1 MDLWN
6 IKTIKYLFDKYNC
19 NFNKSLGQNFLVSQW
34 VCPKM
39 VEMAGVDEKSG
50 VIEIGPGVGVLTVEL
65 AKKAN
70 KVVAIEV
77 DKKLIPL
84 LDETLSDYK
93 NVEVI
98 NSDVLKTDLHK
109 VIEEKLSNQDVIVCA
124 NLPYYITSPI
134 IMYLLKS
141 KLPIKSITIMVQKE
155 VARRIVAKECTRD
168 INILSLS
175 IQYYS
180 EPAILFDVSSG
191 NFNPQ
196 PDVDSSVISLKLR
209 SEPVVKVKSEEVFF
223 KVINAA
229 FAQRRKTAV
238 NSMANSLG
246 LKKGFIMDLFEN
258 VGIDLNKRSEN
269 LSMEEFGKI
278 SDLLFEYKQLCF

>member
-6 IKTIKYLFDKYNC
+6 IKTVKYLFDKYNC
-19 NFNKSLGQNFLVSQW
+19 NFKKSLGQNFLVSQW

-39 VEMAGVDEKSG
+39 VEMAGINEKIG
-50 VIEIGPGVGVLTVEL
+50 VLEIGPGVGVLTVEL

-84 LDETLSDYK
+84 LGETLRDYK

-98 NSDVLKTDLHK
+98 NGDVLKTDLHK
-109 VIEEKLSNQDVIVCA
+109 IIEEKLSNQDIIVCA

-134 IMYLLKS
+134 IMYLLES
-141 KLPIKSITIMVQKE
+141 KLPIKSITVMVQKE
-155 VARRIVAKECTRD
+155 VARRIVAKERTRD
-168 INILSLS
+168 ISVLSLA

-180 EPAILFDVSSG
+180 EPTILFDVASG

-196 PDVDSSVISLKLR
+196 PDVDSSVINLKLR
-209 SEPVVKVKSEEVFF
+209 SQPAVKVKSEKLFF
-223 KVINAA
+223 KVISSA

-238 NSMANSLG
+238 NSIANSLG
-246 LKKGFIMDLFEN
+246 LKKDFVIDLFEN

-269 LSMEEFGKI
+269 LSMEEFGRI
-278 SDLLFEYKQLCF
+278 SDLLFESKQL

>member
-19 NFNKSLGQNFLVSQW
+19 NFKKSLGQNFLVSKW

-50 VIEIGPGVGVLTVEL
+50 VLEIGPGVGVLTVEL

-70 KVVAIEV
+70 KVVAIEI
-77 DKKLIPL
+77 DEKLIPL
-84 LDETLSDYK
+84 LGETLSDYN

-98 NSDVLKTDLHK
+98 KGDVLKIDLHK
-109 VIEEKLSNQDVIVCA
+109 IIEEKLSNQDVIVCA

-134 IMYLLKS
+134 IMYLLES

-155 VARRIVAKECTRD
+155 VARRIVAKERTRD
-168 INILSLS
+168 ISVLSLA

-180 EPAILFDVSSG
+180 EPTILFDVASG

-196 PDVDSSVISLKLR
+196 PDVDSSVINLKLR
-209 SEPVVKVKSEEVFF
+209 SQPAVEVKSEKLFF
-223 KVINAA
+223 KVISSA

-238 NSMANSLG
+238 NSIANSLG
-246 LKKGFIMDLFEN
+246 LKKDFVINLFEN
-258 VGIDLNKRSEN
+258 IGIDLNKRSEN
-269 LSMEEFGKI
+269 LSMEEFGRI
-278 SDLLFEYKQLCF
+278 SDLLFESKQL

>member
-19 NFNKSLGQNFLVSQW
+19 NFKKSLGQNFLVSQW

-39 VEMAGVDEKSG
+39 VEMAGINEKIG
-50 VIEIGPGVGVLTVEL
+50 VLEIGPGVGVLTVEL

-84 LDETLSDYK
+84 LGETLSEYK
-93 NVEVI
+93 NVEII
-98 NSDVLKTDLHK
+98 NGDVLKTDLHK
-109 VIEEKLSNQDVIVCA
+109 IIEEKLSNQDVIVCA

-134 IMYLLKS
+134 IMYLLES
-141 KLPIKSITIMVQKE
+141 KLPIKSITVMVQKE
-155 VARRIVAKECTRD
+155 VARRIVAKERTRD
-168 INILSLS
+168 ISVLSLA

-180 EPAILFDVSSG
+180 EPTILFDVASG

-196 PDVDSSVISLKLR
+196 PDVDSSVINLKLR
-209 SEPVVKVKSEEVFF
+209 SQPAVKVKSEKLFF
-223 KVINAA
+223 KVISSA

-238 NSMANSLG
+238 NSIANSLG
-246 LKKGFIMDLFEN
+246 LKKDFVIDLFEN

-269 LSMEEFGKI
+269 LSMEEFGRI
-278 SDLLFEYKQLCF
+278 SDLLFESKQL

>member
-19 NFNKSLGQNFLVSQW
+19 NFKKSLGQNFLVSKW

-50 VIEIGPGVGVLTVEL
+50 VLEIGPGVGVLTVEL

-70 KVVAIEV
+70 KVVAIEI
-77 DKKLIPL
+77 DEKLIPL
-84 LDETLSDYK
+84 LGETLSDYN

-98 NSDVLKTDLHK
+98 KGDVLKIDLHK
-109 VIEEKLSNQDVIVCA
+109 IIEEKLSNQDVIVCA

-134 IMYLLKS
+134 IMYLLES

-155 VARRIVAKECTRD
+155 VARRIVAKERTRD
-168 INILSLS
+168 ISVLSLA

-180 EPAILFDVSSG
+180 EPTILFDVASG

-196 PDVDSSVISLKLR
+196 PDVDSSVINLKLR
-209 SEPVVKVKSEEVFF
+209 SQPAVKVKSEKLFF
-223 KVINAA
+223 KVISSA

-238 NSMANSLG
+238 NSIANSLG
-246 LKKGFIMDLFEN
+246 LKKDFVINLFEN
-258 VGIDLNKRSEN
+258 IGIDLNKRSEN
-269 LSMEEFGKI
+269 LSMEEFGRI
-278 SDLLFEYKQLCF
+278 SDLLFESKKL

>member
-19 NFNKSLGQNFLVSQW
+19 NFKKSLGQNFLVSQW

-39 VEMAGVDEKSG
+39 VEMAGINEKIG
-50 VIEIGPGVGVLTVEL
+50 VLEIGPGVGVLTVEL

-84 LDETLSDYK
+84 LGETLSEYK
-93 NVEVI
+93 NVEII
-98 NSDVLKTDLHK
+98 NGDVLKTDLHK
-109 VIEEKLSNQDVIVCA
+109 IIEEKLSNQDVIVCA

-134 IMYLLKS
+134 IMYLLES
-141 KLPIKSITIMVQKE
+141 KLPIKSITVMVQKE
-155 VARRIVAKECTRD
+155 VARRIVAKERTRD
-168 INILSLS
+168 ISVLSLA

-180 EPAILFDVSSG
+180 EPTILFDVASG
-191 NFNPQ
+191 NSNPQ
-196 PDVDSSVISLKLR
+196 PDVDSSVINLKLR
-209 SEPVVKVKSEEVFF
+209 SQPAVKVKSEKLFF
-223 KVINAA
+223 KVISSA

-238 NSMANSLG
+238 NSIANSLG
-246 LKKGFIMDLFEN
+246 LKKDFVIDLFEN

-269 LSMEEFGKI
+269 LSMEEFGRI
-278 SDLLFEYKQLCF
+278 SDLLFESKQL

>member
-19 NFNKSLGQNFLVSQW
+19 NFKKSLGQNFLVSKW

-50 VIEIGPGVGVLTVEL
+50 VLEIGPGVGVLTVEL

-70 KVVAIEV
+70 KVVAIEI
-77 DKKLIPL
+77 DEKLIPL
-84 LDETLSDYK
+84 LGETLSDY
-93 NVEVI
+93 NNFEVI
-98 NSDVLKTDLHK
+98 KGDVLKIDLHK
-109 VIEEKLSNQDVIVCA
+109 IIEEKLSNQDVIVCA

-134 IMYLLKS
+134 IMYLLES

-155 VARRIVAKECTRD
+155 VARRIVAKERTRD
-168 INILSLS
+168 ISVLSLA

-180 EPAILFDVSSG
+180 EPTILFDVASG

-196 PDVDSSVISLKLR
+196 PDVDSSVINLKLR
-209 SEPVVKVKSEEVFF
+209 SQPAVKVKSEKLFF
-223 KVINAA
+223 KVISSA

-238 NSMANSLG
+238 NSIANSLG
-246 LKKGFIMDLFEN
+246 LKKDFVINLFEN
-258 VGIDLNKRSEN
+258 IGIDLNKRSEN
-269 LSMEEFGKI
+269 LSMEEFGRI
-278 SDLLFEYKQLCF
+278 SDLLFESKKL